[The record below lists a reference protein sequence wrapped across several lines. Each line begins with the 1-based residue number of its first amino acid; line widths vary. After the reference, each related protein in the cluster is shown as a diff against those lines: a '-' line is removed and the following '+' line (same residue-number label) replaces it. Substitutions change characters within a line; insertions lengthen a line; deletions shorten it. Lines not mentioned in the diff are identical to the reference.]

1 MTIEE
6 ALVSSLDYERKV
18 RDHYFHA
25 AGQTP
30 DPKGTEIFKAL
41 GEEEQGHVDYLE
53 SRLDKW
59 LAKGIIDAT
68 KISSQLPTRTWLA
81 QGKGKMRKIT
91 LQRDYSN
98 EIQMLKDSL
107 KLEQQVSDHYRM
119 LVEALD
125 GEAQKMFAR
134 FLEIEDAHTAIVQA
148 EIDALQG
155 DGFWF
160 DFQEFDLEQG

>member
-18 RDHYFHA
+18 RDHYYKA
-25 AGQTP
+25 SGTTP
-30 DPKGTEIFKAL
+30 DSKGAEIFKAL
-41 GEEEQGHVDYLE
+41 GDEEQGHVDYLE
-53 SRLDKW
+53 SRLAKW
-59 LAKGIIDAT
+59 QADGVIDGAKIG
-68 KISSQLPTRTWLA
+68 SLLPTRFWLA

-98 EIQMLKDSL
+98 EIQMLKDAL
-107 KLEQQVSDHYRM
+107 KLEQEVSDHYRM
-119 LVEALD
+119 LVGALD
-125 GEAQKMFAR
+125 GEAQRMFAR

-148 EIDALQG
+148 ELDGLQG

-160 DFQEFDLEQG
+160 DFQEFNLEQG